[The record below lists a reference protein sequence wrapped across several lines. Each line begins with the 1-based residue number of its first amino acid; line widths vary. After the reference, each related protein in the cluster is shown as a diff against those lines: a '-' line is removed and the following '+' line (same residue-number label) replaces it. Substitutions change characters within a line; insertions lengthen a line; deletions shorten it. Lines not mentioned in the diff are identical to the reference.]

1 MIVLK
6 QSLKKAVLW
15 LRDCVEIYIPVIA
28 FLVLFGVFV
37 LQIFFRYILRNPQ
50 PWSMEVTSMCYVWV
64 VLLGACFAQ
73 RKRSHVTFTLI
84 YDLLPVRLKSFTA
97 FLGNL
102 IIFVAPAAS
111 VSPTWDYIK
120 FMKVQKSSVLK
131 VGLNYIFAP
140 YMVFLAMMLFYI
152 GIELYQDFMVFS
164 GLGGRQ
170 AEERLLRENKPAYE
184 EAIEQANKEGLE

>member
-1 MIVLK
+1 MNVLK
-6 QSLKKAVLW
+6 QALKKAVLW
-15 LRDCVEIYIPVIA
+15 LRDCVEIYIPVLA
-28 FLVLFGVFV
+28 FLGLFGVFV
-37 LQIFFRYILRNPQ
+37 MQIFFRYIMRSPK

-64 VLLGACFAQ
+64 VLLGACYAQ
-73 RKRSHVTFTLI
+73 RKKSHVTFTLI
-84 YDLLPVRLKSFTA
+84 YDMLSVKLKSFTA

-102 IIFVAPAAS
+102 IIFVALAVS

-140 YMVFLAMMLFYI
+140 YMVFLVLML
-152 GIELYQDFMVFS
+152 LYTAIDLYEDFMVFS
-164 GLGGRQ
+164 GLGGKQ

-184 EAIEQANKEGLE
+184 EAIEQASKEGRE